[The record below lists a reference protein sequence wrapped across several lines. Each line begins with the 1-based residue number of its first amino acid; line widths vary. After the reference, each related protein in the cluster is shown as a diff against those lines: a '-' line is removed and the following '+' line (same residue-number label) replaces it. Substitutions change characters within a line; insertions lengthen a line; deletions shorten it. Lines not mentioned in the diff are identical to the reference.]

1 MRLIIKCDHLKWC
14 WKPQRFTKW
23 EKLWRE
29 FPRYRCAWGAVCC
42 GFLWMAV
49 VWNSCRCGPRTA
61 RRAGPLL
68 LFNIDRWC
76 RLKWDYSCSPAS
88 RLNAHLISRKA
99 RVCVCSCVD
108 VWTCWRQ
115 LGSRLPWQIPGFP
128 SGGLA
133 GGLCCF
139 MLMLTSA
146 VVILWRTG
154 QSVSAALKLCHAE
167 IASKFHK

>member
-99 RVCVCSCVD
+99 RVCVFVRGCVNMLEAVRQPFALANSRISQWGSCWGTVLLHADVNVCRGNLVENRPISQCSTETMSCRN
-108 VWTCWRQ
+108 C
-115 LGSRLPWQIPGFP
+115 
-128 SGGLA
+128 
-133 GGLCCF
+133 
-139 MLMLTSA
+139 
-146 VVILWRTG
+146 
-154 QSVSAALKLCHAE
+154 
-167 IASKFHK
+167 